1 VTIQLTTLTL
11 VETQLVKGFGL
22 PNRFAVALN
31 VPFLQQLCK
40 GILLGYELEDGNG
53 GETIE

>member
-1 VTIQLTTLTL
+1 MTIQLTTLTL